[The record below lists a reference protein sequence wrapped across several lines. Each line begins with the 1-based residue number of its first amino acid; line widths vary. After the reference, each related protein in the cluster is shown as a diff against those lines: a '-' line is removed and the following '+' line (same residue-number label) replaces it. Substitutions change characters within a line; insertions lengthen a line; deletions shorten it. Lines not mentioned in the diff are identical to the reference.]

1 MRNFQG
7 FAFIWTQTYSEIFKS
22 ALADLKMAK
31 RKKVFKFSQN
41 SQENT
46 YARVSF
52 LIKLQVLGK
61 DTLAQAF
68 SCNFCEIF
76 KNTSSYS
83 HLWWL
88 LLTVKQT
95 LKISLCGPFVVIKH
109 KKVDAG
115 VNIWFFK
122 TKKQFWQVKI
132 MSFTFKMLLKNVLQF
147 ESVYRR
153 M

>member
-52 LIKLQVLGK
+52 LIKLQALGK

-76 KNTSSYS
+76 KNTSCYS

-95 LKISLCGPFVVIKH
+95 LKISLCGHFSSLSIKRLML
-109 KKVDAG
+109 VSIYG
-115 VNIWFFK
+115 FL
-122 TKKQFWQVKI
+122 KQKSNFDKWK
-132 MSFTFKMLLKNVLQF
+132 
-147 ESVYRR
+147 
-153 M
+153 